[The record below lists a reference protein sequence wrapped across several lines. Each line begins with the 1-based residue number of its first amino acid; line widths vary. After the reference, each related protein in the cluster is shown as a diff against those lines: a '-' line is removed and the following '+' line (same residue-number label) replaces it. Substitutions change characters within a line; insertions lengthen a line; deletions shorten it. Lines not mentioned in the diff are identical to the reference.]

1 VTRLPA
7 TVEITID
14 AEDPDASAAFWQDA
28 LGYERA
34 RQRDGYVILAAPAG
48 DPRPVLIIQRVDS
61 VTPGKA
67 RVHMDLRVPDAGA
80 EVRRLT
86 GLGATALR
94 EVDETAQGG
103 SRWTVMVD
111 PQGTV
116 FCVCPAR
123 EE

>member
-1 VTRLPA
+1 MTPLRA
-7 TVEITID
+7 SVEITID

-34 RQRDGYVILAAPAG
+34 RQREGYVILAAPAG
-48 DPRPVLIIQRVDS
+48 DPRPVLIIQRVDQ
-61 VTPGKA
+61 VTPGKS
-67 RVHMDLRVPDAGA
+67 RVHMDLRVPDPASA
-80 EVRRLT
+80 VERLS
-86 GLGATALR
+86 GLGATVLR
-94 EVDETAQGG
+94 EVDEMAQGG

>member
-1 VTRLPA
+1 MTRLPA

-34 RQRDGYVILAAPAG
+34 RRREGYVILAAPAG
-48 DPRPVLIIQRVDS
+48 DPRPVLVIQRVDS
-61 VTPGKA
+61 VTPGKS
-67 RVHMDLRVPDAGA
+67 RVHMDLRVPVTGA
-80 EVRRLT
+80 EVQRLT

>member
-1 VTRLPA
+1 VTPLRA

-14 AEDPDASAAFWQDA
+14 AEDPDASAAFWKDA

-48 DPRPVLIIQRVDS
+48 DPRPVLVIQRVDQ
-61 VTPGKA
+61 VTPGKS
-67 RVHMDLRVPDAGA
+67 RVHMDLRVPDPAA
-80 EVRRLT
+80 AVERLT
-86 GLGATALR
+86 GLGATVLR

-103 SRWTVMVD
+103 SHWTVMVD